1 MPEFTRSEA
10 IAFNA
15 DLNRYMA
22 QEVAADKRAAW
33 VKDRVNQLMQQ
44 GEECD
49 PFTPDHVQE
58 AIAELEFADSM
69 MLGAYVK
76 SAFNLPDNTSAQVYL
91 ADFITDRVQD
101 YWHKTAV
108 FMAEKE
114 YDSRIG

>member
-1 MPEFTRSEA
+1 MSKAEA
-10 IAFNA
+10 IAFHE
-15 DLNRYMA
+15 DHNRY
-22 QEVAADKRAAW
+22 QAAETRADNRAAW
-33 VKDRVNQLMQQ
+33 VKDRVNQLMKP

-58 AIAELEFADSM
+58 AIAQLEFADTL

-101 YWHKTAV
+101 YWHKMAV
-108 FMAEKE
+108 WQAEKE
-114 YDSRIG
+114 YDSRID